1 MESNVNRQLADYAM
15 ASDLIITLSDVV
27 TEAGAVGNILEL
39 FTMLC
44 APDKLIYLPLTDGE
58 PGDMVSR
65 PTSPGDMKAIEE
77 KVSGFHEDY
86 AWTESGNG
94 FFLRV
99 SHQEET
105 VGILEIE
112 GLAFPEY
119 KDHYLNLALTISR
132 VCGLAVAN
140 ARKYQKIQQSER
152 KIKKV
157 ARDLEQANEEVKQF
171 AYIISHDLK
180 APLVNIKGFSSELG
194 YAAKEVNSVM
204 NAVMPHLNETQ
215 KASINMALKEDIPEA
230 LEFIES
236 SAGSM
241 DKLISSILNLSR
253 LGRRELKPE
262 KVNIR
267 SIVESIVDDMAFQI
281 EERNA
286 KIIMGSLPV
295 LVADQAAMK
304 HIMGN
309 LLTNAVKYFEPDRL
323 LEIEITAEATENE
336 TVIHVRDNGRGIAE
350 SDMDKVFAPFRR
362 AGEQNVPGDG
372 MGLSYVQALVRRHG
386 GRIWCKSEPGTGTV
400 FSLTITAVTDF

>member
-1 MESNVNRQLADYAM
+1 MESNVNKQLADYAM
-15 ASDLIITLSDVV
+15 VSDLIVGLSDVV
-27 TEAGAVGNILEL
+27 TEEDAVSNILEL

-44 APDKLIYLPLTDGE
+44 APDKLVYLPLIDGE

-65 PTSPGDMKAIEE
+65 PASPVDTKAITE
-77 KVSGFHEDY
+77 KASGFHQAY

-99 SHQEET
+99 SHQNQT

-112 GLAFPEY
+112 GLAFREY
-119 KDHYLNLALTISR
+119 KKYYLNLALTIGR
-132 VCGLAVAN
+132 VCGLAIAN
-140 ARKYQKIQQSER
+140 ARKYQEIKQSE
-152 KIKKV
+152 KQIKRY
-157 ARDLEQANEEVKQF
+157 ALDLEQANEEVKQF

-194 YAAKEVNSVM
+194 YAVEAVNSIM
-204 NAVMPHLNETQ
+204 NAVMPHLDETQ
-215 KASINMALKEDIPEA
+215 KASLDMALKEDIPEA

-262 KVNIR
+262 KVDIG
-267 SIVESIVDDMAFQI
+267 SIVESILEDMAFQI

-295 LVADQAAMK
+295 FVADKGAMA
-304 HIMGN
+304 HVMGN
-309 LLTNAVKYFEPDRL
+309 LLTNALKYVEPGRP
-323 LEIEITAEATENE
+323 LEIEISAEATENE
-336 TVIHVRDNGRGIAE
+336 TIIHVRDNGRGIAE

-362 AGEQNVPGDG
+362 AGDQNVPGDG

-386 GRIWCKSEPGTGTV
+386 GRIWCQSEPGTGTV
-400 FSLTITAVTDF
+400 FSFTVQTDF

>member
-1 MESNVNRQLADYAM
+1 MESNVNKQLADYAM
-15 ASDLIITLSDVV
+15 VSDLIVGLSDVV
-27 TEAGAVGNILEL
+27 TEEDAVSNILEL

-44 APDKLIYLPLTDGE
+44 APDKLVYLPLIDGE

-65 PTSPGDMKAIEE
+65 PASPVDTKAITE
-77 KVSGFHEDY
+77 KVSGFHQAY

-99 SHQEET
+99 SHQNQT

-112 GLAFPEY
+112 GLAFREY
-119 KDHYLNLALTISR
+119 KKYYLNLALTIGR
-132 VCGLAVAN
+132 VCGLAIAN
-140 ARKYQKIQQSER
+140 ARKYQEIKQSE
-152 KIKKV
+152 KQIKRY
-157 ARDLEQANEEVKQF
+157 ALDLEQANEEVKQF

-194 YAAKEVNSVM
+194 YAVEAVNSIM
-204 NAVMPHLNETQ
+204 NAVMPHLDETQ
-215 KASINMALKEDIPEA
+215 KASLDMALKEDIPEA

-262 KVNIR
+262 KVDIG
-267 SIVESIVDDMAFQI
+267 SIVESILEDMAFQI

-295 LVADQAAMK
+295 FVADKGAMA
-304 HIMGN
+304 HVMGN
-309 LLTNAVKYFEPDRL
+309 LLTNALKYVEPERP
-323 LEIEITAEATENE
+323 LEIEISAEATENE
-336 TVIHVRDNGRGIAE
+336 TIIHVRDNGRGIAE

-362 AGEQNVPGDG
+362 AGDQDVPGDG

-386 GRIWCKSEPGTGTV
+386 GRIWCQSEPGTGTV
-400 FSLTITAVTDF
+400 FSFTVQTDF